1 MRRRDILSLGLGASA
16 TLLARL
22 PRAAAQSSDVPRVG
36 ILDSSAAGTYSDTV
50 YWSAF
55 QAQMSALGYVAD
67 KHVRYDFRWADG
79 DLSRLP
85 ELTSQMVRDRPRLIM
100 ARSTPVALAARAV
113 TKDVPIIVPLMADP
127 VGIGLVQSLARPGGN
142 ITGLSTISADLS
154 SKRLELLR
162 EIVPGLSRAAILWD
176 ATNPA
181 FALSARHTEDA
192 ARTLGIAL
200 QVFGVQSG
208 GGIGDLLDAV
218 RKSQPQGLIVAIPAG
233 ASQFGGNF
241 TSVTAS
247 IAQQGIPAVYAE
259 KEYIKAGGLL
269 SYGPN
274 YIDLFRRAASY
285 ADKVLKG
292 ARAADIPVEE
302 PTKFEMAIN
311 LKAAKALGVTISPMM
326 LTRADEVIE

>member
-16 TLLARL
+16 TLLTR
-22 PRAAAQSSDVPRVG
+22 RVAAQSSGMPRVG
-36 ILDSSAAGTYSDTV
+36 VLDASAPGTYSDTV

-55 QAQMSALGYVAD
+55 QAQMTALGYVSE
-67 KHVRYDFRWADG
+67 KTVRYDFRWAAG

-85 ELTSQMVRDRPRLIM
+85 ELASQLVRERVRLIM
-100 ARSTPVALAARAV
+100 ARSTPVALAARSV
-113 TKDVPIIVPLMADP
+113 TKEVPIIVPLMADP
-127 VGIGLVQSLARPGGN
+127 VGIGLVDSLARPGGN

-233 ASQFGGNF
+233 AAQFGGDF

-274 YIDLFRRAASY
+274 YIDLFRRAAIY

-292 ARAADIPVEE
+292 ARPADIPVEE
-302 PTKFEMAIN
+302 PTKFEMVVN
-311 LKAAKALGVTISPMM
+311 LKTAKALGVTISPMM